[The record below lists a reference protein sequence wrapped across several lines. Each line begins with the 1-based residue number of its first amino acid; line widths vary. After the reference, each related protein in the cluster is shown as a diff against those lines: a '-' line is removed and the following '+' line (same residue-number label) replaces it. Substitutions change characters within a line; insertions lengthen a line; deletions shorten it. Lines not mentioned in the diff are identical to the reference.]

1 MSENNTRKFTRKTLE
16 ARYAKDPTKELCN
29 YFSEYAII
37 KRKVN
42 IEISWLKFLFE
53 RVGDRSTKN
62 STTCMSIIL
71 DISNGFSNDSYNR
84 IKKLKATTNDDLKA
98 IELFIIEELNKVGL
112 EKPAGFV
119 NIGCVQEDINNAS
132 TVQIIQSVL
141 KDIWIPRATA
151 LIGQISELASQYANT
166 PMLIHTSET
175 QVSTTTIGKE
185 LLVYSYRLSNCLK
198 RINYIE
204 PTSKFNGS
212 AGNYSSLSVA
222 FPEKDWMQLSKTFV
236 NYYLGLTL
244 IPLTS
249 QAENYDCICQIA
261 DEIRFFNNV
270 LLDLH
275 LTISNYID
283 MGYFKYRCR
292 SEQGIIDDRSLKYQ
306 ARLAVLQNNVDMSNA
321 TLVAL
326 SGKLSRFGMQKDSAD
341 YPLKKMELA
350 FSFSLKFIMQTTKDL
365 KCIKVDTSKISK
377 DLNNCWEVLA
387 EPIQTMLQKYNICNA
402 STPLKDLMGEKD
414 ITEESIHEFINSLDM
429 LSSKDKT
436 ILLDLTPA
444 NYATYANK
452 IACFAYSML

>member
-1 MSENNTRKFTRKTLE
+1 
-16 ARYAKDPTKELCN
+16 
-29 YFSEYAII
+29 
-37 KRKVN
+37 
-42 IEISWLKFLFE
+42 
-53 RVGDRSTKN
+53 
-62 STTCMSIIL
+62 
-71 DISNGFSNDSYNR
+71 
-84 IKKLKATTNDDLKA
+84 
-98 IELFIIEELNKVGL
+98 
-112 EKPAGFV
+112 
-119 NIGCVQEDINNAS
+119 
-132 TVQIIQSVL
+132 
-141 KDIWIPRATA
+141 
-151 LIGQISELASQYANT
+151 
-166 PMLIHTSET
+166 
-175 QVSTTTIGKE
+175 
-185 LLVYSYRLSNCLK
+185 
-198 RINYIE
+198 
-204 PTSKFNGS
+204 
-212 AGNYSSLSVA
+212 
-222 FPEKDWMQLSKTFV
+222 
-236 NYYLGLTL
+236 
-244 IPLTS
+244 
-249 QAENYDCICQIA
+249 
-261 DEIRFFNNV
+261 
-270 LLDLH
+270 
-275 LTISNYID
+275 